1 MKKSICLLLCCF
13 LLGSVFAQNQEQP
26 PYLKNPVLPDF
37 KILQKD
43 SSTWFSKKDLKPG
56 KPVMIMLFSPDCDH
70 CQQQTKMIL
79 ERIKDLGDLQ
89 IVMTTFQPME
99 KMRKFYTEYAI
110 AKYPTIRMGRDVSY
124 FFGGFYKGR
133 SIPYLA
139 IYDRNQKLA
148 KIYDG
153 GATIDKL
160 LEAIRL

>member
-1 MKKSICLLLCCF
+1 MKKSLSLFLCIF
-13 LLGSVFAQNQEQP
+13 FWGGVIAQNKALP

-43 SSTWFSKKDLKPG
+43 STTWFSKKDLKTG

-70 CQQQTKMIL
+70 CQKQTKMIL

-89 IVMTTFQPME
+89 IVMATFQPMD
-99 KMRKFYTEYAI
+99 KMRKFYTDYGI
-110 AKYPTIRMGRDVSY
+110 AKYPNIRMGRDVPY
-124 FFGGFYKGR
+124 FFGGFYRGR

-139 IYDRNQKLA
+139 IYDRSQKLV

-160 LEAIRL
+160 LEAIKL

>member
-1 MKKSICLLLCCF
+1 MKKSLFLFLCCCY
-13 LLGSVFAQNQEQP
+13 LGSVIAQNQEQP

-43 SSTWFSKKDLKPG
+43 SLTWFSKKDLKAG

-89 IVMTTFQPME
+89 IVMTTFQPMD
-99 KMRKFYTEYAI
+99 KMRKFYKEYAI

-139 IYDRNQKLA
+139 IYDRNQKLV